1 MPANN
6 QRNNHRRKHSVNNQN
21 SRRVP
26 IKIKKGL
33 PPKRGVRNM
42 SEDESKLL
50 KDNVAF
56 TNSMFQQFSERLTVI
71 ENRLNYIEGNRDN
84 KGRSDLDK
92 LIENHQQTL
101 KTHEEW
107 LILVDKAVKE
117 FRVKLNQGLTE
128 SHKPSWKFW

>member
-1 MPANN
+1 MATYRKRSGYRSSNRVKRKN
-6 QRNNHRRKHSVNNQN
+6 YRRAY
-21 SRRVP
+21 P
-26 IKIKKGL
+26 KIKE
-33 PPKRGVRNM
+33 VQNM